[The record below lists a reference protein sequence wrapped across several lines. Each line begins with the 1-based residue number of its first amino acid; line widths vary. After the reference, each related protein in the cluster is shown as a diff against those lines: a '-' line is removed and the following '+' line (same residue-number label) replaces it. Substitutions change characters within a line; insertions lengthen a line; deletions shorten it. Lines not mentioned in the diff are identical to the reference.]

1 MRRYALLILIVLLSA
16 CFKDASEERR
26 NPTTVNVQTLD
37 AFQRQSVQESP
48 SATASTAVA
57 TLTPTPRTDPTE
69 TFPVGGPPINQDE
82 NDETTTEPT
91 TQLSA
96 TTATQGIASFTP
108 SGSTFGDPGITA
120 TPISTQPIPNALITP
135 TDFVQQTECVYSVQ
149 ANDTLFSIATQ
160 FSVTVDEFIAVNPVL
175 SANPN
180 ALSIGQNLSIPNCIP
195 EGQGGGITETTSE
208 AVEISPTSSAAVA
221 EGTNTHTVAQGE
233 TLFRIAIQYNTSVE
247 AILAANPEMG
257 GSTIIYPGQ
266 VLVIPQGN

>member
-37 AFQRQSVQESP
+37 ASQRQTVQGSP
-48 SATASTAVA
+48 SASAPAAVA
-57 TLTPTPRTDPTE
+57 TLTPTPRTAPTE
-69 TFPVGGPPINQDE
+69 TFPVGGPPIGNQDE
-82 NDETTTEPT
+82 NEEATSPATTRP
-91 TQLSA
+91 SA
-96 TTATQGIASFTP
+96 LTATQGIASFTP

-120 TPISTQPIPNALITP
+120 TPVSTQPIPNALITP
-135 TDFVQQTECVYSVQ
+135 TDFVQQSECVYSVQ

-160 FSVTVDEFIAVNPVL
+160 FNVTIDEFIAVNPVL

-180 ALSIGQNLSIPNCIP
+180 ALSIGQNLTIPNCIP
-195 EGQGGGITETTSE
+195 EGGEIVETTPE
-208 AVEISPTSSAAVA
+208 TVEISPTPAAA
-221 EGTNTHTVAQGE
+221 EGTRTHTVAQGE
-233 TLFRIAIQYNTSVE
+233 TLFRIALQYNTTVE

-266 VLVIPQGN
+266 VLVIP

>member
-37 AFQRQSVQESP
+37 AFQQQSVQGSP
-48 SATASTAVA
+48 SASAPAAVA
-57 TLTPTPRTDPTE
+57 TLTPTPRTAPTE

-82 NDETTTEPT
+82 NDDATIPPT
-91 TQLSA
+91 TRPSA
-96 TTATQGIASFTP
+96 LTATQAIASFTP

-120 TPISTQPIPNALITP
+120 TPVSTQPIPNALITP
-135 TDFVQQTECVYSVQ
+135 TDFVQQSECVYSVQ

-160 FSVTVDEFIAVNPVL
+160 FNVTVDEFIAVNPVL

-180 ALSIGQNLSIPNCIP
+180 ALSIGQNLTIPNCVP
-195 EGQGGGITETTSE
+195 EGIVEATPET
-208 AVEISPTSSAAVA
+208 VEVSPTPSAAAA
-221 EGTNTHTVAQGE
+221 EGTRTHTVAQGE
-233 TLFRIAIQYNTSVE
+233 TLFRIALQYNTTVE

-266 VLVIPQGN
+266 VLVIP